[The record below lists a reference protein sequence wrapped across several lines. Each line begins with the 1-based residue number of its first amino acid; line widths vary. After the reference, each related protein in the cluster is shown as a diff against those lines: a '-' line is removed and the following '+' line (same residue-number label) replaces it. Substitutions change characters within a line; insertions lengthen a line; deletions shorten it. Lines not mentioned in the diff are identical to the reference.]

1 MAVAD
6 TEPTA
11 ASDAIGLEL
20 GRALSAGKLNLP
32 PLPGVATEVLS
43 STSGDQAD
51 AKRLAELIQRDQS
64 LASHVMRVVNSPLFR
79 GSIEVVSLQQAI
91 ARLGMERVRD
101 IAFTASVSAVLL
113 ANSRYENLVRSAW
126 KRSLTTG
133 LWAKEV
139 ARSCRKNVEL
149 AYLAGLFHNVGTPL
163 VVRFIEEYD
172 EVISA
177 ERVDSLIEEFGKPAA
192 QMLFIEW
199 KLPASLSLVLERY
212 QRWQEQSPPDDLAL
226 MTATAVLFASTLEAC
241 PDANE
246 ARAGLVGTAECEAL
260 NLYPEDVD
268 ALLERAESVRETM
281 ESMS

>member
-6 TEPTA
+6 SETPA
-11 ASDAIGLEL
+11 ASDAISIDLK
-20 GRALSAGKLNLP
+20 RALGAGKLSLP

-51 AKRLAELIQRDQS
+51 AKRLAELIQQDQS

-113 ANSRYENLVRSAW
+113 AQSRYENLVRSAW
-126 KRSLTTG
+126 KCSLTTG

-163 VVRFIEEYD
+163 VVRFIESYE
-172 EVISA
+172 ETISA
-177 ERVDSLIEEFGKPAA
+177 DRVESLIEEFGMPAA
-192 QMLFIEW
+192 QMLLVEW
-199 KLPASLSLVLERY
+199 KLPAALPLVLERY
-212 QRWQEQSPPDDLAL
+212 QRWQAQNPPDDLAL
-226 MTATAVLFASTLEAC
+226 ITATAVRFASALEAC
-241 PDANE
+241 PDPDE
-246 ARAGLVGTAECEAL
+246 VRAGLTGTAECEAL

-268 ALLERAESVRETM
+268 ALLDRAESVRETM